1 MKNYFNEDRT
11 RHSWCPNMKQE
22 AGVNPGLSMFKQRHG
37 NHLTDLPNGVGRPL
51 LMNSRMATD
60 FS

>member
-1 MKNYFNEDRT
+1 MKIGQGT
-11 RHSWCPNMKQE
+11 SNMKQE

-37 NHLTDLPNGVGRPL
+37 NHLTDLSNGVGRPL